1 MLNRFRMIL
10 VFTLKR
16 IASQPG
22 LALAAL
28 AGLTIAAA
36 LAMSISIYVDAVYY
50 RAFVEKLSQA
60 EESRPPFTF
69 GLSYTS
75 GSDATWEEVQRV
87 DSYLQGGGASAE
99 LGLSTKFIVEQFKT
113 GTYGL
118 YPRGVAQFNAETLV
132 GRMRFGYINGMND
145 HITLLEGNLPVE
157 STAADSPI
165 EALVTPKTAADF
177 DLQAGEN
184 FTLVLSN
191 AMQIPVR
198 IAGIWQANDPN
209 EDFWFTA
216 PTVLYD
222 FLLISKADFE
232 QRIAPL
238 LPGNAYVGEWYMVM
252 NGDQVDYS
260 AAVGLIANINRFENL
275 IRTAFSGLRL
285 MISPRIELQQYV
297 TDAQVLTVQLY
308 AFGLPIIGLL
318 LAFISLTAALAI
330 EGRRNEIAMLR
341 SRGATLSQMVSAAI
355 FEAILLGA
363 AALIIAIPL
372 SLFLAGLIGRS
383 RSFLDFSSEAS
394 LRLMPTTPALI
405 FGILVLALA
414 IIAQVVPTIG
424 AARFTVTTYKHNRSR
439 LARRPWWQRV
449 WLDVLLF
456 IPAAYGGYNMA
467 QEGTMSRNPFE
478 NPLLFLVPA
487 LGILALTLFVLRLL
501 PIFIRIIA
509 WITAQTRSVSILMA
523 ARRFARAPGAY
534 TMPLILLVLT
544 LSLSAFTAA
553 LAETLN
559 HHLNDAA
566 YYKSGADAKFLDFG
580 TRLDTPDLASRYT
593 FFPTAQYLGPNAY
606 TAARVGQYTSR
617 IVISGGTFTG
627 RFLGVDRYEF
637 PQVAFWRS
645 DFASKDL
652 GTLMNALAANPD
664 SALAP
669 RAFMAANALTI
680 GDRITVTVESRNDG
694 IRLDVPLTIVGD
706 FDLFPT
712 WYPSEGPLFVGNLDY
727 LFERAGGDF
736 PYHVWFDASPE
747 FRRNQINVT
756 SQHIA
761 LTSPQYE
768 IDVEERRPERQGL
781 FGLLS
786 VGFLGAAVLTAV
798 GFLLYVLFSFRQRFI
813 EIGMLRAIGLSMRQ
827 LAVLL
832 IAELASVILTGA
844 LIGTILGVLASLF
857 FIPYLQVDSGV
868 PPFVVEISWPAVLR
882 IYILFSWLFAIAL
895 GALAFALRRMKLFQ
909 AIKMGETV

>member
-1 MLNRFRMIL
+1 MFNRFRMIL

-16 IASQPG
+16 IAAQPG

-75 GSDATWEEVQRV
+75 GSDATWDEVQRV
-87 DSYLQGGGASAE
+87 DSYLQGGAAFSE
-99 LGLSTKFIVEQFKT
+99 LGLSPKYIVEQFKT

-118 YPRGVAQFNAETLV
+118 YPRGAAQFNAETQA
-132 GRMRFGYINGMND
+132 GRLRFGYINGMND
-145 HITLLEGNLPVE
+145 HITLTEGDFPVE
-157 STAADSPI
+157 ATADAPI
-165 EALVTPKTAADF
+165 EALVTQKTAADL

-191 AMQIPVR
+191 AVQVPVR
-198 IAGIWQANDPN
+198 IAGVWQPNDPN

-216 PTVLYD
+216 PPVLYD
-222 FLLISKADFE
+222 FLMINKVDFAS
-232 QRIAPL
+232 RIAPL
-238 LPGNAYVGEWYMVM
+238 LPGNAYVGEWYLVM

-260 AAVGLIANINRFENL
+260 AAVGLIASINRFENVVK
-275 IRTAFSGLRL
+275 TAFSGLRM
-285 MISPRIELQQYV
+285 MISPRIELQEYV

-341 SRGATLSQMVSAAI
+341 SRGATLSQMVNAAI
-355 FEAILLGA
+355 FEAILLGT
-363 AALIIAIPL
+363 AALLIAIPL
-372 SLFLAGLIGRS
+372 SLLLAGLIGRS
-383 RSFLDFSSEAS
+383 RSFLDFSSEAD
-394 LRLMPTTPALI
+394 LRLMPTVPALL
-405 FGILVLALA
+405 FGILVLSLA

-424 AARFTVTTYKHNRSR
+424 AARYTVTTYKQNRSR
-439 LARRPWWQRV
+439 LTRRPWWQRV

-456 IPAAYGGYNMA
+456 IPAAYGSYTMA
-467 QEGTMSRNPFE
+467 QEGSLGSRNPFE

-487 LGILALTLFVLRLL
+487 LGILALTLFMLRLL

-566 YYKSGADAKFLDFG
+566 YYKTGADAKFLDFG
-580 TRLDTPDLASRYT
+580 TELDMPDLASR
-593 FFPTAQYLGPNAY
+593 FSFVPTEQYLGPNAY

-617 IVISGGTFTG
+617 INISGGVFNG
-627 RFLGVDRYEF
+627 QFLAVDRYEF
-637 PQVAFWRS
+637 PLVAFWRS

-652 GTLMNALAANPD
+652 GSLMNALATSEDAM
-664 SALAP
+664 LAP
-669 RAFMAANALTI
+669 REFMAANALKI
-680 GDRITVTVESRNDG
+680 GDRVTVTVESRNDG
-694 IRLDVPLTIVGD
+694 IRVDLPLTIVGE

-712 WYPSEGPLFVGNLDY
+712 WYPASGPLFVANLDY
-727 LFERAGGDF
+727 LFETAGGDF
-736 PYHVWFDASPE
+736 PHHVWFDASPE
-747 FRRNQINVT
+747 FRRGEINVPA
-756 SQHIA
+756 QHIA
-761 LTSPQYE
+761 MISPHYD
-768 IDVEERRPERQGL
+768 IYVEERRPERQGL

-786 VGFLGAAVLTAV
+786 VGFLGAAVLTAM

-844 LIGTILGVLASLF
+844 LIGTILGVMASLF

-868 PPFVVEISWPAVLR
+868 PPFVVEISWAAVLR

-895 GALAFALRRMKLFQ
+895 GALAFSLRRMKLFQ
-909 AIKMGETV
+909 AIKMGETA